1 MRQIE
6 IPALKFSPWYTWDD
20 RRNVP
25 QCNVPGIYLLS
36 ISCKNLA
43 LAGYAFDWSDVSY
56 IGMTNSQQ
64 GLLGRWKQ
72 FDNSIHGKNGH
83 SGGNSVFSKLGDY
96 KNWEQHWE
104 LRLFV
109 AAMPVECNVT
119 KPTDDD
125 LIKMGWVAYLE
136 YEAFAEC
143 CRHSQKRCKPEYNTR

>member
-6 IPALKFSPWYTWDD
+6 IPELNFSPWYTWDN

-25 QCNVPGIYLLS
+25 QGKMPGIYLLS
-36 ISCKNLA
+36 ISRKK
-43 LAGYAFDWSDVSY
+43 LAGCAADWSDVSY

-64 GLLGRWKQ
+64 GLLGRWQQ
-72 FDNSIHGKNGH
+72 FFNSIRGKDGH
-83 SGGNSVFSKLGDY
+83 SGGNTVFRALGHYDS
-96 KNWEQHWE
+96 WEP
-104 LRLFV
+104 RLFV

>member
-6 IPALKFSPWYTWDD
+6 IPALQFSPWYAWDD

-25 QCNVPGIYLLS
+25 QGNMPGIYLLS
-36 ISCKNLA
+36 ISRKNLA
-43 LAGYAFDWSDVSY
+43 GHTADWSDVSY

-64 GLLGRWKQ
+64 GLLGRWQQ
-72 FDNSIHGKNGH
+72 FFNSIRGKNGH
-83 SGGNSVFSKLGDY
+83 SGGNTVFRALGPYD
-96 KNWEQHWE
+96 NWELQ
-104 LRLFV
+104 LFV

-119 KPTDDD
+119 NPTDDD

-143 CRHSQKRCKPEYNTR
+143 CRHSKKRCKPEYNTR